1 MRHAAFYHWKIKE
14 GREADFEAAW
24 EEVTRD
30 GKERCGAHGAILHR
44 CDDGTYAAYALWP
57 DKKSR
62 EECWLGEP
70 ATTDAAK
77 RLQDCVEREQ
87 AEVLMDEKRDM
98 LSK

>member
-1 MRHAAFYHWKIKE
+1 MRHAAFYHWTVKE
-14 GREADFEAAW
+14 GREADFEKAW

-62 EECWLGEP
+62 EECWLGPQSQTPE
-70 ATTDAAK
+70 AK
-77 RLQDCVEREQ
+77 ALIDCVEKEHE
-87 AEVLMDEKRDM
+87 EVLMDVKADRLEK
-98 LSK
+98 